1 MVFWLIVSVMIL
13 VAFAIILPPIWRTY
27 SLNNTDDLDQR
38 NIKIARERLAEL
50 KTNYASGGINQAQ
63 YEEQEAELELALSD
77 DLSIQ
82 KQQAISPTQGRW
94 LVYVLAVV
102 VPCLSIVLYFSLGN
116 FGAITRSRDPAPQE
130 AANMPSQEA
139 INGMVAKLA
148 EKLKGEPNNIEGWQ
162 MLGRSYKVLKKYP
175 EAVSALR
182 HAYDLTKDSP
192 DVVLQYAEALMLAN
206 NNNWSGKPD
215 ELIKKV
221 LVQQPENL
229 NALWFAAMA
238 TAQQGDKPSA
248 VKYLRKMVDLLPI
261 DSPDRKELETLI
273 ANAGQEP
280 TKTESANPKIADSV
294 DKVTGGV
301 NVQVSLAAALIPQTS
316 PDDTVF
322 VYAQA
327 VSGPKMPLAI
337 SKKRVADLPFTVNL
351 SDADAMLPTMK
362 LSQFKQVRL
371 LARVSKTGSAMPV
384 SGDLLGALE
393 NAEIAR
399 QQNYQIVINDS
410 IK

>member
-13 VAFAIILPPIWRTY
+13 IAFAIILPPIWRTY

-50 KTNYASGGINQAQ
+50 KTNYASGGINQTQ

-102 VPCLSIVLYFSLGN
+102 VPCLSMALYFSLGD
-116 FGAITRSRDPAPQE
+116 FGAITRSREPAAQE
-130 AANMPSQEA
+130 AANMPSPEA

-148 EKLKGEPNNIEGWQ
+148 EKLKAEPNNIQGWQ

-175 EAVSALR
+175 EAVSALS
-182 HAYDLTKDSP
+182 HAYDLAKDSP
-192 DVVLQYAEALMLAN
+192 EVVLQYAEALMLAN
-206 NNNWSGKPD
+206 SNNWAGKPD
-215 ELIKKV
+215 ELIKNV

-248 VKYLRKMVDLLPI
+248 VKYLRKMVGLLPA

-273 ANAGQEP
+273 ANAGQESVNP
-280 TKTESANPKIADSV
+280 APVNPKTTDGVGKGA
-294 DKVTGGV
+294 VTV
-301 NVQVSLAAALIPQTS
+301 EVSLAASLTSQTS
-316 PDDTVF
+316 PEDTVF

-327 VSGPKMPLAI
+327 MSGPKMPLAI
-337 SKKRVADLPFTVNL
+337 SKKRVVDLPFTVSL
-351 SDADAMLPTMK
+351 SDADAMLPAMK

-371 LARVSKTGSAMPV
+371 LARVSKTGSAMPIT
-384 SGDLLGALE
+384 GDLLGTLE

-399 QQNYQIVINDS
+399 QQNYQIVINES
-410 IK
+410 VK